1 MGYPTTNYHQRG
13 ETIMAQGV
21 LPFQYKEQVSAS
33 GLTALAGLPA
43 YLDLAQA
50 AGLRDAIVR
59 HLKVRGEDS
68 QGWSDHQIVMSLI
81 LLNLAG
87 GDCVADIDRL
97 EADAGLCQVL
107 HKVEHHG
114 LPRQERRSLER
125 RWRKE
130 RGRTFPSASPVFRY
144 LATFHDPAEEG
155 RRPGGTAFIPAPNKH
170 LQALRAVNRD
180 FVAFV
185 QSRSPQRQ
193 ATLDMDATLVGSTK
207 ERALWCYDSYQAYQP
222 FNVFWFE
229 QELIVHSE
237 FRDGNVPA
245 GHQQLRVLQESLEQ
259 LPESVE
265 KISIRS
271 DTAGYQKELLRYC
284 AEGTNER
291 FGVIEFAIGADVTE
305 SFRQAV
311 RDVEE
316 DQWFPVLRTDPDG
329 RQHETGQQW
338 AEVCYVP
345 NWAGHCK
352 QNPDYR
358 FLATR
363 DPLRQQLSFPGHEET
378 GNEGESLE
386 TSRGERYKIRGIVT
400 NRTIDGN
407 ELIQWYRQRCGKSE
421 EVHAIMKEDLAGGK
435 LPSGDF
441 GANAA
446 WWGIMLLA
454 LNLNAAMKRLV
465 LPPNWVSKR
474 FKAIRFGL
482 INLAG
487 QVRERSRQLE
497 ILLNPRQPAMIL
509 LRQVRERI
517 AQLARGVPL
526 ATAAPN

>member
-1 MGYPTTNYHQRG
+1 
-13 ETIMAQGV
+13 MAQGV
-21 LPFQYKEQVSAS
+21 LPFQYKEQVSIS

-59 HLKVRGEDS
+59 HLKVRGEDR
-68 QGWSDHQIVMSLI
+68 QGWSDHQIVMGLI

-87 GDCVADIDRL
+87 GDCVADMDRL

-107 HKVEHHG
+107 RKVEHHG
-114 LPRQERRSLER
+114 LPRGERRTLER

-144 LATFHDPAEEG
+144 LAAFHDPNEEA

-170 LQALRAVNRD
+170 LLALRSVNRD

-185 QSRSPQRQ
+185 QSRSPQQQ
-193 ATLDMDATLVGSTK
+193 ATLDMDATLVGSAK
-207 ERALWCYDSYQAYQP
+207 EQALWCYDAYQAYQP

-229 QELIVHSE
+229 QELVVHSE

-265 KISIRS
+265 KVSMRS
-271 DTAGYQKELLRYC
+271 DTAGYQQELLRYC

-316 DQWFPVLRTDPDG
+316 DQWFPVLRTDQDG
-329 RQHETGQQW
+329 REYPTGQQW

-345 NWAGHCK
+345 SWAGHSK
-352 QNPDYR
+352 KNPDYR
-358 FLATR
+358 FVATR
-363 DPLRQQLSFPGHEET
+363 DLLRQQLSLPGHEE
-378 GNEGESLE
+378 GGDDPESLA
-386 TSRGERYKIRGIVT
+386 TRNGERYKIRGIVT
-400 NRTIDGN
+400 NRTIAGN
-407 ELIQWYRQRCGKSE
+407 ELVQWYRQRCGKSE
-421 EVHAIMKEDLAGGK
+421 EIHAVMKEDLAGGK

-441 GANAA
+441 GENAA

-454 LNLNAAMKRLV
+454 LNLNSAMKRLV
-465 LPPNWVSKR
+465 LPASWARKR
-474 FKAIRFGL
+474 FKAVRFGL

-497 ILLNPRQPAMIL
+497 ILLSPRQPAISL

-517 AQLARGVPL
+517 AQLARGAPL
-526 ATAAPN
+526 GSTASN